1 MCVNKIF
8 YHCLIY
14 RPNTGEPEDASMPAQ
29 IASEPE
35 LLARVLYEQSP
46 IVNVIGISIMLFMY
60 LFYYN
65 ADRVKYCTKW
75 F

>member
-1 MCVNKIF
+1 
-8 YHCLIY
+8 
-14 RPNTGEPEDASMPAQ
+14 MPAQ

-75 F
+75 FW